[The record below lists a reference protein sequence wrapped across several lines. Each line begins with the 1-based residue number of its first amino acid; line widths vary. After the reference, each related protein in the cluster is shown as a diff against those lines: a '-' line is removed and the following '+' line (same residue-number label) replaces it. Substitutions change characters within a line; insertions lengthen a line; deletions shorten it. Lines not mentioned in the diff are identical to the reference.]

1 MMSFE
6 PAITKA
12 PTGDPDSYDLVIRR
26 AHIFDGY
33 KALVGP
39 HDIAIR
45 GGEIAIVSAAPLD
58 VHHRSAIDAFGGW
71 VIPGLIDAHIH
82 FYNVFAVSDPASM
95 DAFEENELPGRL
107 DSFLQYGVTTI
118 KSVGDP
124 TSGILATRAKIASGQ
139 LRGPRLLATGCGV
152 TGRDGHPASTIFSKN
167 PWARARFAGE
177 VGTVQEMR
185 DLIHYLADMKV
196 DAIKL
201 LSEGACACHS
211 DEKYVW
217 QIPGFLGPVE
227 LERLPP
233 DMLRAGIEAAHE
245 RGLRAT
251 VHTAQ
256 QSVAHEAVEAGADAL
271 EHGVM
276 NEPITDDA
284 LIELMLERDV
294 MFVPTLWAHGAAHPE
309 LAANVK
315 KVSDAGV
322 GIALGT
328 DTFSGKGT
336 YGENTLEEA
345 ELMVAAGMT
354 TVQSLIA
361 GTSAA
366 AKQCDRADLGVVAP
380 GKRADLL
387 LLSADPTENIS
398 NIRKLR
404 KTILNGEIVVE
415 KD

>member
-1 MMSFE
+1 MTYE
-6 PAITKA
+6 PAITK
-12 PTGDPDSYDLVIRR
+12 PQSGDPATYDLVIRR
-26 AHIFDGY
+26 AHVFDGH
-33 KALVGP
+33 KALNGLY
-39 HDIAIR
+39 DIAVM
-45 GGEIAIVSAAPLD
+45 GGEIAAVSASPIHGAKE
-58 VHHRSAIDAFGGW
+58 IDAAEGW
-71 VIPGLIDAHIH
+71 VMPGLIDSHIH

-152 TGRDGHPASTIFSKN
+152 TGRDGHPAATIFSKN

-196 DAIKL
+196 DAIKI

-217 QIPGFLGPVE
+217 QIPGFLGPFE
-227 LERLPP
+227 LERLPL
-233 DMLRAGIEAAHE
+233 DMLQAGIETAHE

-256 QSVAHEAVEAGADAL
+256 QDVAREAIEAGADAL

-276 NEPITDDA
+276 NEPITDDS
-284 LIELMLERDV
+284 LIQLMIDRDV
-294 MFVPTLWAHGAAHPE
+294 MFVPTLYAHGEAHPE
-309 LAANVK
+309 LVANVK

-328 DTFSGKGT
+328 DTFAGKGI
-336 YGENTLEEA
+336 YGENTLAET

-354 TVQSLIA
+354 PLQSLVA

-366 AKQCDRADLGVVAP
+366 AKQCERADLGVVEP

-398 NIRKLR
+398 NVRKLR
-404 KTILNGEIVVE
+404 KVILNGEIVVE

>member
-1 MMSFE
+1 MSFE

-12 PTGDPDSYDLVIRR
+12 KAGDPSVYDLVIRR

-33 KALVGP
+33 TALSGL
-39 HDIAIR
+39 HDIGIM
-45 GGEIAIVSAAPLD
+45 GGEIAAVSAEPLD
-58 VHHRSAIDAFGGW
+58 GTYKQAIDAAGNW
-71 VIPGLIDAHIH
+71 VMPGLIDAHIH

-95 DAFEENELPGRL
+95 DVFEEHELPGRL

-124 TSGILATRAKIASGQ
+124 TSAILRTRARIASGE

-152 TGRDGHPASTIFSKN
+152 TGREGHPASTIFSKN

-185 DLIHYLADMKV
+185 DLIHYLADMNV
-196 DAIKL
+196 DAIKI

-227 LERLPP
+227 LTRLPL
-233 DMLRAGIEAAHE
+233 DMLRAGIETSHE

-256 QSVAHEAVEAGADAL
+256 QDVAREAIEAGADAL

-276 NEPITDDA
+276 NEPITDDS
-284 LIELMLERDV
+284 LIEMMVERDV

-309 LAANVK
+309 LGQNVK

-354 TVQSLIA
+354 PLQSLVA

-366 AKQCDRADLGVVAP
+366 AKQCVRSDLGVVAP

-387 LLSADPTENIS
+387 LLGADPTADIS

-404 KTILNGEIVVE
+404 KVVLNGAIVVE

>member
-1 MMSFE
+1 MSFE

-12 PTGDPDSYDLVIRR
+12 EAGDPGRYDLVIRR
-26 AHIFDGY
+26 AYIFDGH
-33 KALVGP
+33 KALDGL
-39 HDIAIR
+39 HDIAVK
-45 GGEIAIVSAAPLD
+45 GGEIAAISSEPLVGEHKHVVDAA
-58 VHHRSAIDAFGGW
+58 GKW
-71 VIPGLIDAHIH
+71 VMPGLIDAHIH

-124 TSGILATRAKIASGQ
+124 TSGILRTRARIVSGE

-152 TGRDGHPASTIFSKN
+152 TGREGHPASTIFSKN

-196 DAIKL
+196 DAIKI

-227 LERLPP
+227 LTRLPL
-233 DMLRAGIEAAHE
+233 DMLRAGIETSHE

-256 QSVAHEAVEAGADAL
+256 QEVAREAIEAGADAL

-276 NEPITDDA
+276 NEPITDDS
-284 LIELMLERDV
+284 LVQLMVDRDV

-345 ELMVAAGMT
+345 ELMVAAGMSPL
-354 TVQSLIA
+354 QSLVA

-366 AKQCDRADLGVVAP
+366 ARQCVRPDLGVVAL

-387 LLSADPTENIS
+387 LLGADPVADIS
-398 NIRKLR
+398 NIRALK
-404 KTILNGEIVVE
+404 KVILNGKIVVE